1 MILIQKDRRP
11 PLVFGFF
18 AVSNVGPLLLLSQG
32 NERLS
37 FILYEGRVRSRQSN
51 DSVENELRPGTGQV

>member
-11 PLVFGFF
+11 PIGFRF
-18 AVSNVGPLLLLSQG
+18 FCCFECWALLLLSQG
-32 NERLS
+32 IERLS
-37 FILYEGRVRSRQSN
+37 FILYEGRVRSMQAN